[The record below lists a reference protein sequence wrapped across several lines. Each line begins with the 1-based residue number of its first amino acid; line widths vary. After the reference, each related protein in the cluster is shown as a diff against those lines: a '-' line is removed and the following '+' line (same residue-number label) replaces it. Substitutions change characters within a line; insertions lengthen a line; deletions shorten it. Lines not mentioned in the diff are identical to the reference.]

1 MYFFTTQ
8 RHTQLVCHPSDR
20 KKPLIFIVL
29 QESAKG
35 FCPRFRQAW
44 STAAKLCNAA
54 LRTGFRAGT
63 LRIRLRVGRIRSRC
77 PDTWIWWLAGR
88 NRG

>member
-35 FCPRFRQAW
+35 FCPRFRQA
-44 STAAKLCNAA
+44 
-54 LRTGFRAGT
+54 
-63 LRIRLRVGRIRSRC
+63 
-77 PDTWIWWLAGR
+77 
-88 NRG
+88 